1 MPFGS
6 ARQQR
11 SGKWRA
17 DYPDPLHKGKRLPT
31 SPSTFTTQSAAR
43 KALRAVEVDIERGV
57 WKHPDQI
64 EAERLEA
71 ERAAREASRT
81 FGDYAASWFETR
93 AVSKSTQ
100 DADLSRLRTHL
111 LPKWKDTPLRQITTP
126 DIRVWIAGELSP
138 NRPGARKKSF
148 ELFKSI
154 MATAED
160 DGVIERTPVKRNML
174 GTVKGQQGESMRHAP
189 RALSAAELIALADEV
204 PDHMRTMILLMG
216 TVGLRVGEARELRAK
231 DLDLKAGTLNIS
243 RAVTGDGKA
252 LNVGKPKTEAGDREV
267 QLPPAVADLLKTHM
281 AGVMR
286 GKEALIFPS
295 TRDPKRHMGLR
306 TIQLNVKAACKR
318 AGIPHT
324 SPHDLRHTAASLA
337 GRVNGISPK
346 DVQAM
351 LGQAT
356 PGMALRYTHTDT
368 EHQQRIAK
376 TVGMEVF
383 GESSQGDVTS
393 LDERRT
399 GTDR

>member
-126 DIRVWIAGELSP
+126 DIRAWIAGELSP

-231 DLDLKAGTLNIS
+231 DLDLKAG
-243 RAVTGDGKA
+243 
-252 LNVGKPKTEAGDREV
+252 
-267 QLPPAVADLLKTHM
+267 
-281 AGVMR
+281 
-286 GKEALIFPS
+286 
-295 TRDPKRHMGLR
+295 
-306 TIQLNVKAACKR
+306 CKR